1 MTVEN
6 GTRVLIKS
14 AMQLGMKRDNYLFS
28 EQAGKHLFVVEPS
41 LNNPGCYVLC
51 PESELDGENDKYR
64 PFNEKRMYHI
74 VIPECCFILDPV
86 TKKEKKMRKNST
98 PESKVRSFL
107 ESLDPAQLQRW
118 HRALSAVKEL
128 GVSDIETLLK
138 LMDLLEFKNG

>member
-1 MTVEN
+1 MSIEH

-14 AMQLGMKRDNYLFS
+14 ALQMGMTRNTYLFT
-28 EQAGKHLFVVEPS
+28 EHAGKHLFVCEPS

-51 PESELDGENDKYR
+51 PEAELNGENEAYRMFNNKR
-64 PFNEKRMYHI
+64 PFH
-74 VIPECCFILDPV
+74 VVVPECCFVLDPV
-86 TKKEKKMRKNST
+86 TKKEKKMRKNAT
-98 PESKVRSFL
+98 PEAKVRSFL

-118 HRALSAVKEL
+118 HRALAAVKEL